1 VTDNRLPVSR
11 VVGSYSDILVDLN
24 TFTPYPHL
32 PYLFTTIMS
41 ARNSSALLKRARV
54 DDEDDANAGT
64 TMTISSSGGEGLGKN
79 ALVRSV
85 KRTSGLTAPIV
96 SLAGAHEVSS
106 FWD

>member
-1 VTDNRLPVSR
+1 
-11 VVGSYSDILVDLN
+11 
-24 TFTPYPHL
+24 
-32 PYLFTTIMS
+32 MS

-54 DDEDDANAGT
+54 DDEDDANTGT

-106 FWD
+106 FSD